1 MHPDTLAAL
10 RLLAVTLILHPE
22 DAQELNDY
30 GHLPDHLA
38 DVISD
43 HLDDDEDSGGGR
55 LGPGPRKPPIN
66 GWPTALQLPGDLCRI
81 ASSILKLPG
90 FVDQFW
96 RGWRVAKPAVLG
108 DDWLRLFSLTCAI

>member
-22 DAQELNDY
+22 DAAELSDY

-43 HLDDDEDSGGGR
+43 QLEDEE
-55 LGPGPRKPPIN
+55 
-66 GWPTALQLPGDLCRI
+66 
-81 ASSILKLPG
+81 
-90 FVDQFW
+90 
-96 RGWRVAKPAVLG
+96 
-108 DDWLRLFSLTCAI
+108 